1 MFQRINATLTLLPK
15 VIAVVTIIEP
25 LFNASVPG
33 EKKKDAALNALRS
46 VGTPDVL
53 LDVASDLI
61 DLVISVFN
69 AIGVFKKADGSEGN
83 VADEE
88 LTPEA
93 AALRRATAASDFN
106 LHQFE

>member
-33 EKKKDAALNALRS
+33 ERKKQAALDALKS
-46 VGTPDVL
+46 VGTPDAI

-93 AALRRATAASDFN
+93 AALKRATAASDFN
-106 LHQFE
+106 LQQFD